1 MERFLSK
8 SLYNEMDDLIE
19 RLDALREVLVDA
31 RDAVNFEEFDN
42 LMEDAYIHTHSVS
55 SDIDE
60 IREAGSELHLNE
72 EEEDDDDVD
81 DDSGEY
87 QQNFVNALN
96 NFIRYHK

>member
-31 RDAVNFEEFDN
+31 QHAVNYEEFDN
-42 LMEDAYIHTHSVS
+42 LMEDASIHAQGMC

-60 IREAGSELHLNE
+60 LREAGTELHSD
-72 EEEDDDDVD
+72 EEDEEDYDSDSNEDD
-81 DDSGEY
+81 EY
-87 QQNFVNALN
+87 
-96 NFIRYHK
+96 

>member
-31 RDAVNFEEFDN
+31 RDAVNYEEFDN
-42 LMEDAYIHTHSVS
+42 LMEDAYVHGHSMC

-72 EEEDDDDVD
+72 EEDDDEED
-81 DDSGEY
+81 
-87 QQNFVNALN
+87 
-96 NFIRYHK
+96 

>member
-19 RLDALREVLVDA
+19 RVDELREVLVDA
-31 RDAVNFEEFDN
+31 RDAESYEDFDDF
-42 LMEDAYIHTHSVS
+42 MDTAWEHAQSMS

-60 IREAGSELHLNE
+60 LRVEGEELHSN

-96 NFIRYHK
+96 NFIKAHR